1 VDTENE
7 RLLFL
12 EQAWYPCG
20 VPVRRTQK
28 PSADRILEAAE
39 EVFAEHGYAEVS
51 LRQLMAAAG
60 VSTTAFYARFDSKE
74 AVMAALTTRLF
85 SELYAEA
92 PSVLDRARDLERGIV
107 LGVDL
112 LCDRFAP
119 RQALVRMILA
129 ETGASKA
136 AVDARRRAYSL
147 LAAFLSGRFRALADR
162 KRIAVPD
169 PDALAWA
176 LVGALEIQVTRWAVW
191 NEIDLATLRAQL
203 VAAARAILPDESR
216 RS

>member
-1 VDTENE
+1 M
-7 RLLFL
+7 
-12 EQAWYPCG
+12 
-20 VPVRRTQK
+20 PVRRAQR

-51 LRQLMAAAG
+51 LRQLIAAAG

-74 AVMAALTTRLF
+74 AVMAELTTRLF
-85 SELYAEA
+85 TELYRDAA
-92 PSVLDRARDLERGIV
+92 TVLVDRARDLEAGIA

-119 RQALVRMILA
+119 RKPLVRMILA
-129 ETGASKA
+129 ETGASKT

-147 LAAFLSGRFRALADR
+147 LAGFLATRFRALAG
-162 KRIAVPD
+162 KQRIEAPD

-176 LVGALEIQVTRWAVW
+176 LVGALEIQFTRWAVW
-191 NEIDLATLRAQL
+191 NEIDMPTLRAQL
-203 VAAARAILPDESR
+203 VAAARAILPAATR

>member
-1 VDTENE
+1 M
-7 RLLFL
+7 
-12 EQAWYPCG
+12 
-20 VPVRRTQK
+20 PVRRAQK

-39 EVFAEHGYAEVS
+39 DVFAEHGYAEVS

-85 SELYAEA
+85 GDLYAEA
-92 PSVLDRARDLERGIV
+92 PGVIDRAHDLPSGIV

-112 LCDRFAP
+112 LCDLFAP
-119 RQALVRMILA
+119 KQALVRMILA

-136 AVDARRRAYSL
+136 AVEARRRAYSL
-147 LAAFLSGRFRALADR
+147 LAAFLSSRFQALVER
-162 KRIAVPD
+162 KRIDVDD

-191 NEIDLATLRAQL
+191 NEIDLATLRSQL
-203 VAAARAILPDESR
+203 VAAAKAILPEQR
-216 RS
+216 RPR

>member
-1 VDTENE
+1 M
-7 RLLFL
+7 
-12 EQAWYPCG
+12 
-20 VPVRRTQK
+20 PVRK
-28 PSADRILEAAE
+28 PKPNADAILEAAE
-39 EVFAEHGYAEVS
+39 KVFAEHGYADVS

-85 SELYAEA
+85 ADLYADA
-92 PSVLDRARDLERGIV
+92 PTVLDRARDLETGIV

-119 RQALVRMILA
+119 RRALVRMILA
-129 ETGASKA
+129 ETGASKT

-147 LAAFLSGRFRALADR
+147 LAAFLAGRFRALVDR
-162 KRIAVPD
+162 KRIAVGD
-169 PDALAWA
+169 ADALAWA

-191 NEIDLATLRAQL
+191 NEIDLQTLRAQL
-203 VAAARAILPDESR
+203 VAAARAILPDETRQS
-216 RS
+216 